1 MAANRPIRTE
11 RERERD
17 YVLIAEWYML
27 GWTHLRMADELNN
40 RFYAKDGRQIL
51 RRQLTFDV
59 SKIVERWRAKATTQ
73 VDQRKAEELARID
86 RLEAEY
92 WTAWEK
98 SQEARSMPTKS
109 GDEVEIIPN
118 GDPRFLQGVERC
130 VDMRIRIF
138 GLYAPTRQI
147 VDYKDISDEQL
158 IARVKERLAGIG
170 LASDGSQPPQVE
182 SERPEE
188 D

>member
-1 MAANRPIRTE
+1 MAAAVRDE

-17 YVLIAEWYML
+17 FVDLANWYML
-27 GWTHLRMADELNN
+27 GWTHYRMAEELTAKYYAESN
-40 RFYAKDGRQIL
+40 RLIT
-51 RRQLTFDV
+51 RRQVTFDIAEII
-59 SKIVERWRAKATTQ
+59 KRWRDKAATQ

-86 RLEAEY
+86 RIEAEY
-92 WTAWEK
+92 WSAWERSK
-98 SQEARSMPTKS
+98 STRTVITKS
-109 GDEVEIIPN
+109 GDEIEITPD
-118 GDPRFLQGVERC
+118 GDPRFLEGIKGC

-147 VDYKDISDEQL
+147 VDYKELSDEQL

-170 LASDGSQPPQVE
+170 LASDGGQSPQVE
-182 SERPEE
+182 SGRQEE